1 MRTAVSESAFLS
13 ALQLTDTL
21 FPSGGYSH
29 SFGLE
34 SYVQEKI
41 VSDRAS
47 FQKLVSSM
55 VTFSIGP
62 CDAVI
67 IKLIYRDLAKGSLD
81 DVIRVDRML
90 ESMKV
95 VKEFREGSRQMGHNL
110 LRMAECLWEDKLI
123 KEFADAMREG
133 RCFGHSPVAFSLISR
148 TAGLSLNEAIL
159 AYLYIFLSG
168 LTAAALRLIPLGQ
181 KEGQKVIKELQPL
194 LITVTD
200 RALAAERED
209 LSSFTPALDI
219 QGMRHE
225 RLYSRLF
232 RS

>member
-1 MRTAVSESAFLS
+1 VKETAFLS
-13 ALQLTDTL
+13 TLQLTDTL

-34 SYVQEKI
+34 SYVQEGI
-41 VSDRAS
+41 VGDRVS

-55 VTFSIGP
+55 VTFSIGS

-67 IKLIYRDLAKGSLD
+67 IKLIYQDLEKGSLD
-81 DVIRVDRML
+81 DVIRLDRMF

-95 VKEFREGSRQMGHNL
+95 VKEFREGSRQIGDSL
-110 LRMAECLWEDKLI
+110 LRVAESLWEDKMI
-123 KEFADAMREG
+123 AGFADAMREG
-133 RCFGHSPVAFSLISR
+133 RCFGHYPVVFALISR
-148 TAGLSLNEAIL
+148 TAGLSPKEAIL
-159 AYLYIFLSG
+159 AYLYLFLSG

-181 KEGQKVIKELQPL
+181 REGQKVIKELQPL
-194 LITVTD
+194 LITVTE